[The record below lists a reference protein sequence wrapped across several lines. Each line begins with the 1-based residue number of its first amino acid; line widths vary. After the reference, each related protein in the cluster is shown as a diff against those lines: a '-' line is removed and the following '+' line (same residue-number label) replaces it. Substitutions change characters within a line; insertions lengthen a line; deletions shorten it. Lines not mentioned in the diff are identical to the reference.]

1 MADKL
6 LGIIYSVPAILL
18 AFTFHSY
25 AKGWM
30 ATKLGDPTPKLRG
43 RMNLNPLTHIDPIG
57 TLLILVCG
65 IGWAKPMDIDTRY
78 FKNFYKDDLK
88 VSLAGPLANLMV
100 AIVGAIIYAIFSVVI
115 LKMNMVGNITIIIS
129 IMLKFIITINVN
141 LFIFYLLPLPGLDG
155 FNIFRDLSPKNFY
168 KYGEPLIQHQFL
180 ILIGIILL
188 AGPIISIPS
197 HLILTGLQG
206 LINLIISIFIF

>member
-6 LGIIYSVPAILL
+6 LMIIYSVPAILL

-25 AKGWM
+25 AKARM
-30 ATKLGDPTPKLRG
+30 ATRLGDPTPKMRG
-43 RMNLNPLTHIDPIG
+43 QLNLNPLTHIDPIG
-57 TLLILVCG
+57 TLLILICG
-65 IGWAKPMDIDTRY
+65 IGWAKPVDIDTRY

-100 AIVGAIIYAIFSVVI
+100 AVVAAVVYAILGVCI
-115 LKMNMVGNITIIIS
+115 LKFGLGGSIIS
-129 IMLKFIITINVN
+129 TIAVMIVFVIKINVN
-141 LFIFYLLPLPGLDG
+141 LFIFYLLPLPGMDG

-168 KYGEPLIQHQFL
+168 KYGEPLIQHQFI

-197 HLILTGLQG
+197 
-206 LINLIISIFIF
+206 NLIVDGLYNLIHVIISLFV

>member
-6 LGIIYSVPAILL
+6 LIIIYSIPAILL

-30 ATKLGDPTPKLRG
+30 STKLGDPTPKLRG
-43 RMNLNPLTHIDPIG
+43 RLNLNPLTHIDPIG

-78 FKNFYKDDLK
+78 YKNFYKDDLK
-88 VSLAGPLANLMV
+88 VSLAGPIANLIV
-100 AIVGAIIYAIFSVVI
+100 AVVGAIIYAIFSVVI
-115 LKMNMVGNITIIIS
+115 LKLNMFGNISIIIS
-129 IMLKFIITINVN
+129 IMLKFVITINVN

-168 KYGEPLIQHQFL
+168 KYGEPLIQHQFI
-180 ILIGIILL
+180 ILIGIVLL

-197 HLILTGLQG
+197 HWILTGIQG
-206 LINLIISIFIF
+206 LINFIVGIFL